1 MMLTVSVGSV
11 VMLAAVTMSLVD
23 VVVILGII
31 VRAAVGMGVPTG
43 IPMGIGMGWYGDDL
57 PSHRPMRILLGFLI
71 NLK

>member
-23 VVVILGII
+23 AVVILGII

-43 IPMGIGMGWYGDDL
+43 MGMGWYGDDL

>member
-11 VMLAAVTMSLVD
+11 VMLAAVTMSPVD

-43 IPMGIGMGWYGDDL
+43 IPWVWVWVGMGMIFHPTD
-57 PSHRPMRILLGFLI
+57 P
-71 NLK
+71 

>member
-43 IPMGIGMGWYGDDL
+43 ISMGMGMGWYGDDL
-57 PSHRPMRILLGFLI
+57 PSQDP
-71 NLK
+71 